1 MAALNSARFSNMKIK
16 ELQDEANR
24 RFGNLLKETRQ
35 NAGMSQEDLAFSAG
49 IDQSTLSKVERSG
62 PQAISWGKLLS
73 LAEALG
79 CTVEIT
85 LRTASKD

>member
-1 MAALNSARFSNMKIK
+1 
-16 ELQDEANR
+16 
-24 RFGNLLKETRQ
+24 
-35 NAGMSQEDLAFSAG
+35 MSQEDLAFSAG